1 MTRARCHT
9 CNTGVIQESCTPH
22 VSLALCIWLFVM
34 FTKTADLRIPRLV
47 HLRVLRFSED
57 EHTAKWFSV
66 IFTDLLHLI
75 SLVNS
80 HEASLSLDVVFSIS
94 WWKFA
99 PQGLHPAEDLYGHSS
114 SHVCRELLQ
123 GLPAHGRFWVSWK
136 QNKSHHT
143 DQCHAVQTTL

>member
-1 MTRARCHT
+1 MQRAPALRWQFRRLNYFT
-9 CNTGVIQESCTPH
+9 SVRSRLTSSSNPIQS
-22 VSLALCIWLFVM
+22 
-34 FTKTADLRIPRLV
+34 DLRIPRLV

-57 EHTAKWFSV
+57 ERTAKWFSV

-80 HEASLSLDVVFSIS
+80 HEASLSFDVVFSIS